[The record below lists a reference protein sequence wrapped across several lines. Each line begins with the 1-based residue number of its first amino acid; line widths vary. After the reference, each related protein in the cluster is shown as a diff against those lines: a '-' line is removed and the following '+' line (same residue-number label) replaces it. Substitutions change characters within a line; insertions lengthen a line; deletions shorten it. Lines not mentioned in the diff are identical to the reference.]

1 MKVLQEQQSSF
12 SNSQSADAVPSQQK
26 HLLHVFPTF
35 AVGGSQMRFA
45 QLAKLHGPRYRH
57 TVLALDRNY
66 DMAGRL
72 AELPIAYEKLHFDK
86 RKALESWRQFYR
98 TLGAIRPDV
107 LLTYNWGAIEWAL
120 VNRTGVA
127 ARHIHVEDGFGP
139 EEAQRQLL
147 RRVWT
152 RRLALSGRNTTV
164 ILPSRNL
171 EQIALRQWAL
181 SPARVRFIPNGVNC
195 IRFAAPL
202 RDSREEDGRI
212 VIGTIASL
220 RREKNIARLIKAFAR
235 ISAQRKTGSIELVIV
250 GDGAERPV
258 LEQLASQLSVAGQVR
273 FAGQTNRP
281 EDWLPQMDIFGL
293 SSDTEQMP
301 LSLLEAM
308 AAGLPVVATDVGD
321 VAQMVS
327 QANRSYVVPADD
339 DAFAAGLMR
348 LIEDKSARREIGRE
362 NEKKARENFDEEVM
376 AARYAE
382 IIG

>member
-1 MKVLQEQQSSF
+1 
-12 SNSQSADAVPSQQK
+12 
-26 HLLHVFPTF
+26 
-35 AVGGSQMRFA
+35 MRFA
-45 QLAKLHGPRYRH
+45 QLAKLHGSRYRH
-57 TVLALDRNY
+57 TVLALDQNY
-66 DMAGRL
+66 DMASRL
-72 AELPIAYEKLHFDK
+72 AELPIAYEKLDFDK

-98 TLGAIRPDV
+98 TLGAVRPDV

-120 VNRTGVA
+120 VNRIGIA

-139 EEAQRQLL
+139 EEAQRQLV

-181 SPARVRFIPNGVNC
+181 SPGRVRFIPNGVNC
-195 IRFAAPL
+195 TRFAVPA
-202 RDSREEDGRI
+202 RDSGEDGGRI

-258 LEQLASQLSVAGQVR
+258 LEQLASQLNVAGRVR

-327 QANRSYVVPADD
+327 QANRSYVVSADD
-339 DAFAAGLMR
+339 DAFSAALTR
-348 LIEDKSARREIGRE
+348 LIDDRSAQRQIGRA
-362 NEKKARENFDEEVM
+362 NEKKARENFDEDVM

-382 IIG
+382 VIG

>member
-1 MKVLQEQQSSF
+1 
-12 SNSQSADAVPSQQK
+12 
-26 HLLHVFPTF
+26 
-35 AVGGSQMRFA
+35 MRFA
-45 QLAKLHGPRYRH
+45 QLAKLHGSRYRH
-57 TVLALDRNY
+57 TVLALDQNY
-66 DMAGRL
+66 DMASRL
-72 AELPIAYEKLHFDK
+72 AGLPIGYEKLHFDK
-86 RKALESWRQFYR
+86 RKALASWRQFYR
-98 TLGAIRPDV
+98 ALGAIRPDV

-120 VNRTGVA
+120 VNRIGIA

-152 RRLALSGRNTTV
+152 RRLALSSRSTAV

-171 EQIALRQWAL
+171 EQIALRRWSL
-181 SPARVRFIPNGVNC
+181 SPGRVRFIPNGVDC
-195 IRFAAPL
+195 TRFAVPL
-202 RDSREEDGRI
+202 RDSREEGGRI

-220 RREKNIARLIKAFAR
+220 RREKNVARLIKAFAR
-235 ISAQRKTGSIELVIV
+235 ISAQRKIGSIELVIV

-348 LIEDKSARREIGRE
+348 LIDDRSAQREIGRA

>member
-1 MKVLQEQQSSF
+1 
-12 SNSQSADAVPSQQK
+12 
-26 HLLHVFPTF
+26 
-35 AVGGSQMRFA
+35 
-45 QLAKLHGPRYRH
+45 
-57 TVLALDRNY
+57 
-66 DMAGRL
+66 
-72 AELPIAYEKLHFDK
+72 
-86 RKALESWRQFYR
+86 
-98 TLGAIRPDV
+98 
-107 LLTYNWGAIEWAL
+107 
-120 VNRTGVA
+120 
-127 ARHIHVEDGFGP
+127 
-139 EEAQRQLL
+139 L

-181 SPARVRFIPNGVNC
+181 SPGRVRFIPNGVNC
-195 IRFAAPL
+195 IRFAVPA
-202 RDSREEDGRI
+202 RDSRAESGRV
-212 VIGTIASL
+212 VIGTVASL
-220 RREKNIARLIKAFAR
+220 RREKNIGRLIRAFAR
-235 ISAQRKTGSIELVIV
+235 ISAQRKPGSLELVIV
-250 GDGAERPV
+250 GDGAERPA
-258 LEQLASQLSVAGQVR
+258 LEQLVSQLNVAGQVR

-321 VAQMVS
+321 VAQIVS
-327 QANRSYVVPADD
+327 QANRSFVVPADD
-339 DAFAAGLMR
+339 EAFAAALAR
-348 LIEDKSARREIGRE
+348 LIDDPARCDLGRA

>member
-1 MKVLQEQQSSF
+1 
-12 SNSQSADAVPSQQK
+12 VPDPSPQK

-45 QLAKLHGPRYRH
+45 QLARLHGSRYRH
-57 TVLALDRNY
+57 TVVALDGNY

-72 AELPIAYEKLHFDK
+72 AGLAIAYEKLQFDK
-86 RKALESWRQFYR
+86 RKVLESWRQFRR

-120 VNRTGVA
+120 VNRTGIA

-139 EEAQRQLL
+139 EEAERQLL

-152 RRLALSGRNTTV
+152 RRLALSGAKTIV

-171 EQIALRQWAL
+171 ERIALEQWAL
-181 SPARVRFIPNGVNC
+181 SRRRVRFIPNGVDC
-195 IRFAAPL
+195 ARFAAPS
-202 RDSREEDGRI
+202 RDSKEGGGRL
-212 VIGTIASL
+212 VIGTVASL
-220 RREKNIARLIKAFAR
+220 RREKNIARLVRAFAR
-235 ISAQRKTGSIELVIV
+235 ISTLRGADAVSLLIV
-250 GDGAERPV
+250 GDGAERPA
-258 LEQLASQLSVAGQVR
+258 LERLARELGVAGQVR

-281 EDWLPQMDIFGL
+281 EDWLSQMDIFGL

-301 LSLLEAM
+301 LGLLEAM
-308 AAGLPVVATDVGD
+308 AAGLPAVASDVGD

-327 QANRSYVVPADD
+327 PANRSYVVPADD
-339 DAFAAGLMR
+339 DAFAAALAR
-348 LIEDKSARREIGRE
+348 LVDDRAVQRQIGRA
-362 NEKKARENFDEEVM
+362 NETKARESFDEDVM

-382 IIG
+382 LIG